1 MHIRDSSKRV
11 LLPLFGLWLVLLF
24 PYLPV
29 NANTLSASEVV
40 RLSDQQMRG
49 ESGYSEMTMT
59 ITRPTWNRSMSMK
72 SWNKG
77 LDLSL
82 VLVTA
87 PAKDKG
93 SASLKRYNEMWNWIP
108 SIEKVIKIAPS
119 MLGQSWMGSD
129 FTNDDLI
136 NQSSIVV
143 DYQHTFIGSEEVDGV
158 ECYVIEASAK
168 PDAPVVWDKVRLW
181 ISKDNLLQRKVEFY
195 DEFAELVNTMQTFDI
210 KSMGGRN
217 VATRMHMIPADKEG
231 HQTEIEIHAAQFDF
245 DIDDAFFSQSQMRA
259 LRD

>member
-1 MHIRDSSKRV
+1 MLFRNSNYRELLWSV
-11 LLPLFGLWLVLLF
+11 SLWLLLLLPLHS
-24 PYLPV
+24 V
-29 NANTLSASEVV
+29 NATTLSASEVV

-59 ITRPTWNRSMSMK
+59 IIRPTWSRSMSMK

-93 SASLKRYNEMWNWIP
+93 SASLKRHNEMWNWIP

-143 DYQHTFIGSEEVDGV
+143 DYQHAFVGNEEVEGK
-158 ECYVIEASAK
+158 ECYVIDAIAK

-181 ISKDNLLQRKVEFY
+181 ISKDNLLQRKIEFY
-195 DEFAELVNTMQTFDI
+195 DEFEELVNTMETFNI

-217 VATRMHMIPADKEG
+217 VASKMLMMPADKEG
-231 HQTEIEIHAAQFDF
+231 HQTEIEIHAAQFNF